1 MANHDAPPGYLED
14 YNRSGSGKNAEIG
27 ILLIHGFTS
36 SPSSMRPWAEYL
48 NALGYTVRTPRLAGH
63 GRKAEDLNKVK
74 WQQWPEKLEVEFAEL
89 RKECRKVFICGL
101 SMGGGL
107 TLNLTADHNDEIS
120 GIILVNPWIHIKG
133 AGRLFTYLRSRIQK
147 MQYSPGNDI
156 KKPNTKDFTYDHLP
170 YVGLHEAAKML
181 YASRKK
187 LSKIKVPV
195 LLFHSVEDH
204 VLPVS
209 NTEIILNE
217 ISSNQKQRI
226 ELVDSY
232 HVATLDNEKEL
243 VFTNSVTFIESLR

>member
-1 MANHDAPPGYLED
+1 MANHDAPVGYLED
-14 YNRSGSGKNAEIG
+14 YNRSGSGKNKEIG

-48 NALGYTVRTPRLAGH
+48 NGLGYTVRTPRLEGH

-74 WQQWPEKLEVEFAEL
+74 WQQWPEKLEVELEAL
-89 RKECRKVFICGL
+89 KQECKKVFICGL

-107 TLNLTADHNDEIS
+107 ALNLTADHDDEIA
-120 GIILVNPWIHIKG
+120 GIVLVNPWIHIKG
-133 AGRLFTYLRSRIQK
+133 AGRTLTFIRSRFQK

-156 KKPNTKDFTYDHLP
+156 KKPNTKDFTYDYIP
-170 YVGLHEAAKML
+170 FVGLHEAAKML

-187 LSKIKVPV
+187 LPKITIPV
-195 LLFHSVEDH
+195 LIFHSTEDH
-204 VLPVS
+204 VLSVS
-209 NTEIILNE
+209 NTEIILKE
-217 ISSNQKQRI
+217 TSSTHKQRI

-243 VFTNSVTFIESLR
+243 VFANSVTFIESLR